1 MKRQSEDLAAAR
13 LKVCTKYGSGYDP
26 PSIGLKVGVARNV
39 RTGLLPLNGLRH
51 TPAPGT
57 TGWYIWAGDTLS
69 DASDF
74 FEPLHV
80 EHLEDWCPRVLPY
93 LALAPGWRFL
103 IANAYEDVWRDDLLL
118 RDKG

>member
-1 MKRQSEDLAAAR
+1 MVTPEDLATAR
-13 LKVCTKYGSGYDP
+13 LRICKESGSKFDP
-26 PSIGLKVGVARNV
+26 PADGLKVGVARNV

-51 TPAPGT
+51 APGVGT

-74 FEPLHV
+74 FEPVHV

-93 LALAPGWRFL
+93 LALEPGWRFL
-103 IANAYEDVWRDDLLL
+103 VADDHEDVWRDEKLLH
-118 RDKG
+118 DKG